1 MTRSVGEM
9 RVLILTNNASGLYH
23 FRKEVMEALV
33 KENEVYACLPYGDLI
48 PQIEALGV
56 KCIQD
61 EFDRHGTNPIAEIR
75 HYFNYKKVIR
85 RVKAGIVFTYT
96 VKPNIFGGAA
106 CASMKVPY
114 VVNVTGLGTAVENPG
129 MMQKILIPMYKF
141 GIRKA
146 QKVFFQNSA
155 NREFMLSRRM
165 VKGKHDLL
173 PGSGVNL
180 SQYHVL
186 PYPDGETVDFL
197 FVARIM
203 KEKGI
208 DQYLEAAG
216 YITKKYPQ
224 TRFHICGGREPEYSG
239 VLEEFQRKGTV
250 IYHGQVNDMSKMYEM
265 ACCTVHPTYYPEGL
279 SNVLLESCACGR
291 PIITTNRPG
300 CREVVEDGVNGFVV
314 REKDSADLIEKIER
328 FLAKSAEE
336 RRQMGLAGRSKV
348 EREFNRQ
355 IVVKKYL
362 EEVNAIREV

>member
-1 MTRSVGEM
+1 MK
-9 RVLILTNNASGLYH
+9 VLILTNNDSGLYE
-23 FRKEVMEALV
+23 FRREVMEELV
-33 KENEVYACLPYGDLI
+33 KENEVYACLPSGDMI

-56 KCIQD
+56 TCIRN
-61 EFDRHGTNPIAEIR
+61 EFDRHGTNPISEVR
-75 HYFNYKKVIR
+75 HYFRYKNILKKV
-85 RVKAGIVFTYT
+85 KPDIVFTYT
-96 VKPNIFGGAA
+96 VKPNIYGGAA

-129 MMQKILIPMYKF
+129 MLQRILIPMYRF

-146 QKVFFQNSA
+146 QKVFFQNEQ
-155 NREFMLSRRM
+155 NREFMLKRSM
-165 VKGKHDLL
+165 VKGPYDLL

-180 SQYHVL
+180 SHYHVL
-186 PYPDGETVDFL
+186 PYPDRETVDFL

-208 DQYLEAAG
+208 DQYLEAAD
-216 YITKKYPQ
+216 YITRKYPQ
-224 TRFHICGGREPEYSG
+224 TRFHICGACEPEYTG
-239 VLEEFQRKGTV
+239 NLEAFQRKGAV
-250 IYHGQVNDMSKMYEM
+250 IYHGQVKDMVKMYEM

-328 FLAKSAEE
+328 FLAKPAEE

-348 EREFNRQ
+348 EREFDRQ
-355 IVVKKYL
+355 IVVNKYM
-362 EEVNAIREV
+362 EEVKAVQRG